1 MAQLDI
7 ILLIC
12 FNILVLKDTSTAEKL
27 WFNNNNPRHL
37 PFPMGLGNKIQI
49 ITGVG
54 VPIEVSGQSISLGL
68 ILKSNY
74 ELPTNVSI
82 YTEVED
88 NFRRMS
94 PPTRW
99 QLYET
104 FEAALDRFTM
114 GGRSCLLQ
122 SICKAA
128 EASLN
133 HSGILGEILHLLLMP
148 SSSTE
153 EISGHPDYYR
163 AEMNGK
169 LGLKRCEEM
178 YPECPNDIL
187 DVITSTH
194 Y

>member
-1 MAQLDI
+1 MPSLNT

-12 FNILVLKDTSTAEKL
+12 FNISFLDSSSLAEKL
-27 WFNNNNPRHL
+27 WFNNNDPRHL

-88 NFRRMS
+88 NLRRMS

-122 SICKAA
+122 SICKTA
-128 EASLN
+128 EASLDHN
-133 HSGILGEILHLLLMP
+133 GILGEILHLLLMP

-153 EISGHPDYYR
+153 EITGHPDYYR
-163 AEMNGK
+163 AEINGK
-169 LGLKRCEEM
+169 IGQRRCEEI
-178 YPECPNDIL
+178 YPGCPNDLL
-187 DVITSTH
+187 DSITSTQF
-194 Y
+194 